1 MHTNNQ
7 SLSIT
12 GDVHE
17 NAPKSKELQMYGDK
31 NSFSPV
37 QLVLNKHQFFFAADL
52 NTRNTLALQEQLIT
66 QIFRMPLSAF
76 ESMVLTFAIVGS
88 VHLLVTLLASL
99 ENDDLD
105 NRAIMKDLAK
115 YKFMHENR
123 IHSTKVP
130 FFH

>member
-31 NSFSPV
+31 NSFSP
-37 QLVLNKHQFFFAADL
+37 
-52 NTRNTLALQEQLIT
+52 LQEQLIT